1 MRIAFILDVFPTL
14 SETFILNQILTLLE
28 KGYKIE
34 VFARQKG
41 SFSKTIES
49 EKNKLKENI
58 HYINIPKS
66 RIVRILKAIFLIIS
80 NFYKAPIK
88 ILNSLNIFKYKG
100 LEIFYFLI
108 PFLGKS
114 YDIIHSH
121 FGPMGIIG
129 VHLKELG
136 LSGKYITSFH
146 GYDVN
151 SYPNMKG
158 KDIYKN
164 LFAYGDFFTANSN
177 FTKTQVIRLGC
188 DERKIEVLPMGLRI
202 EKFKF
207 SSKNI
212 QSGELIKILTIARLV
227 EKKGH
232 RYVIEALARI
242 IPKYKNIIYIIAGD
256 GPLRRDLEMLALER
270 GIKANVKF
278 LGAVGEE
285 EVIKLYQEAHIF
297 VLTSVTASNQD
308 REGQALVL
316 QEAQACGLPVV
327 STYHNGIPEG
337 IVDGKSGFLVP
348 EKDVEALAERL
359 EYLIQ
364 HPELWPQ
371 LGREGRKFVE
381 ERYDIRRL
389 TQRLVKIY
397 KALIE
402 DNKEDLQN
410 LVDYE

>member
-1 MRIAFILDVFPTL
+1 
-14 SETFILNQILTLLE
+14 
-28 KGYKIE
+28 
-34 VFARQKG
+34 
-41 SFSKTIES
+41 
-49 EKNKLKENI
+49 
-58 HYINIPKS
+58 
-66 RIVRILKAIFLIIS
+66 
-80 NFYKAPIK
+80 
-88 ILNSLNIFKYKG
+88 
-100 LEIFYFLI
+100 
-108 PFLGKS
+108 
-114 YDIIHSH
+114 
-121 FGPMGIIG
+121 
-129 VHLKELG
+129 
-136 LSGKYITSFH
+136 
-146 GYDVN
+146 
-151 SYPNMKG
+151 
-158 KDIYKN
+158 
-164 LFAYGDFFTANSN
+164 
-177 FTKTQVIRLGC
+177 
-188 DERKIEVLPMGLRI
+188 MGLRI

-327 STYHNGIPEG
+327 STYHNGVPEG